1 MMCPVSGPAES
12 NGRAETPEDGA
23 GVLANLPRT
32 RPQRATARRA
42 AARSHDARETPQ
54 GNGGSGGRSAGAAG
68 RKKARGAAKPA
79 GRATAKPAKN
89 KAAKPV
95 KTKAARPARAT
106 KPAKAARPAKA
117 VKPATASKPA
127 KAATAA
133 KAKPAKAPTARR
145 SRTASP
151 KRPLKAVEEAIPRQG
166 FESPD
171 DRATGAVQPPGGT
184 EFVGTAAE
192 IVSELAKAG
201 ISGGERL
208 LRDVLSRLG
217 R

>member
-1 MMCPVSGPAES
+1 MSGPAES
-12 NGRAETPEDGA
+12 NGRAETAGDDA

-42 AARSHDARETPQ
+42 AARSRDAHETPSS
-54 GNGGSGGRSAGAAG
+54 NGGSEGAGVSTAPTERRKPRAASKPAV
-68 RKKARGAAKPA
+68 RAAAKPA
-79 GRATAKPAKN
+79 KPAKPAKAKPARTAKPAK
-89 KAAKPV
+89 AAQ
-95 KTKAARPARAT
+95 A
-106 KPAKAARPAKA
+106 
-117 VKPATASKPA
+117 
-127 KAATAA
+127 
-133 KAKPAKAPTARR
+133 AKPAKRPTAQR
-145 SRTASP
+145 SRKAAP
-151 KRPLKAVEEAIPRQG
+151 KRPLKAVEEEIPRQG
-166 FESPD
+166 FESQD
-171 DRATGAVQPPGGT
+171 DRATGSVEPPGGT

>member
-12 NGRAETPEDGA
+12 NGRAETTDDGA

-42 AARSHDARETPQ
+42 AARSSRDAREPSS
-54 GNGGSGGRSAGAAG
+54 NGGSAASATPAE
-68 RKKARGAAKPA
+68 RKKARTAAKPA
-79 GRATAKPAKN
+79 GRTAAKPAKAAKPARTGKPAKAIKTGKPAKTAGAAKPATAKPAK
-89 KAAKPV
+89 
-95 KTKAARPARAT
+95 R
-106 KPAKAARPAKA
+106 
-117 VKPATASKPA
+117 
-127 KAATAA
+127 
-133 KAKPAKAPTARR
+133 PTAQRPR
-145 SRTASP
+145 KASP
-151 KRPLKAVEEAIPRQG
+151 RGSSTAVEQEIPRQG
-166 FESPD
+166 FESQD
-171 DRATGAVQPPGGT
+171 DRATGAVEPPGGT